1 MDVWLT
7 KKEMLDCH
15 QAAALRWQLARASG
29 VVNQRKDK
37 GRSDG
42 DLDLLGIK
50 AELAVSKLLSIKH
63 NVFQLGVDA
72 GADMFFDEISID
84 VKSTFHSNGRLL
96 FKSHD
101 AFRADCSV
109 LVTATNQDDVMNV
122 VGYASKKMFIA
133 KSQTADLGHGLCYI
147 MDQDLLNGM
156 EKLWLYIQKLR
167 HEKPK
172 GAL

>member
-1 MDVWLT
+1 MNVWLT
-7 KKEMLDCH
+7 KKEILDCE

-29 VVNQRKDK
+29 VVNQRKDR

-84 VKSTFHSNGRLL
+84 VKSTFHPTGRLL
-96 FKSHD
+96 FKSHE

-109 LVTATNQDDVMNV
+109 LVTATPEADVMNV
-122 VGYASKKMFIA
+122 IGYASRKMFIA
-133 KSQTADLGHGLCYI
+133 KSEHTDLGHGPCFI
-147 MDQDLLNGM
+147 MDQQMLNGM
-156 EKLWLYIQKLR
+156 DKLWSYVQTMR

-172 GAL
+172 G